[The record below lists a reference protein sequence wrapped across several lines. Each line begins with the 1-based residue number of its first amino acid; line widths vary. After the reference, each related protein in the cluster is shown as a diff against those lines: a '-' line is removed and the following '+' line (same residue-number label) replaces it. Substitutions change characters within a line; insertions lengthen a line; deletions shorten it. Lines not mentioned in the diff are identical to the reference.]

1 MKEIVRPRR
10 FGDEDVLR
18 LASHLTER
26 DRWIAKDCFEFRVL
40 TSSQI
45 TRLHFT
51 GTRTAAARLN
61 VLYRLRVL
69 DRFRPSLPMGQGTAP
84 YHWILDEAGALLV
97 ADHLNIE
104 RAKLGWQHSVAAG
117 VATSQKLAH
126 HVEVNEFFTRL
137 AVEANA
143 CGGAL
148 SEWYGERTCH
158 HLFAGI
164 VVADGYGVLNLP
176 GRAPMCF
183 LVELDRAS
191 EPTGRLRKKAEDYEL
206 HLYRSALRRRDP
218 FVLVLVPS
226 AARARSVSAAV
237 AESAAPIAV
246 AVWSQDSTGSTLAV
260 VTDAKNGLQQ
270 ARPAPAGEGLRSAGG
285 SALLDHP
292 PDPDRELELM
302 P

>member
-1 MKEIVRPRR
+1 MKEIIRPRR
-10 FGDEDVLR
+10 LGNEDVLR

-51 GTRTAAARLN
+51 GTRTASARLN

-69 DRFRPSLPMGQGTAP
+69 DRFRPSLPMGEGTAP
-84 YHWILDEAGALLV
+84 YHWILDEAGALIV

-104 RAKLGWQHSVAAG
+104 RSKLGWQHSVAAG
-117 VATSQKLAH
+117 VAASQKLAH

-137 AVEANA
+137 AVEANRA
-143 CGGAL
+143 GGAL

-176 GRAPMCF
+176 GRAPVCF

-226 AARARSVSAAV
+226 VARARTISAAV
-237 AESAAPIAV
+237 ADSTAPITV
-246 AVWSQDSTGSTLAV
+246 AVWSQDSIGSTLGL

-270 ARPAPAGEGLRSAGG
+270 ARPTPAGEGLRSAAG

-292 PDPDRELELM
+292 RDPDHELELT

>member
-1 MKEIVRPRR
+1 MKEIVRPKR
-10 FGDEDVLR
+10 FRDEDVLR

-26 DRWIAKDCFEFRVL
+26 DRWIARDCFEFRVL

-51 GTRTAAARLN
+51 GTRTASARLN

-69 DRFRPSLPMGQGTAP
+69 DRFRPSLPMGEGTAP
-84 YHWILDEAGALLV
+84 YHWILDEAGALIV
-97 ADHLNIE
+97 ADHLNVE
-104 RAKLGWQHSVAAG
+104 RSKLGWQHSVAAS

-137 AVEANA
+137 AVQANRA
-143 CGGAL
+143 GGAL

-164 VVADGYGVLNLP
+164 VVADGYGIIKLP
-176 GRAPMCF
+176 GRAPLCF
-183 LVELDRAS
+183 LVELDRGT
-191 EPTGRLRKKAEDYEL
+191 EPTKQLHKKAQDYEQHL
-206 HLYRSALRRRDP
+206 HRSALRNFDP
-218 FVLVLVPS
+218 FVLMLVPS
-226 AARARSVSAAV
+226 ATRARSVTSAIAD
-237 AESAAPIAV
+237 STAPITV
-246 AVWSQDSTGSTLAV
+246 AVWSQRSTASTLAL
-260 VTDAKNGLQQ
+260 VTDAKTRLQH
-270 ARPAPAGEGLRSAGG
+270 ARTASVGDGLRSAGG

-292 PDPDRELELM
+292 RDPDRELELM

>member
-1 MKEIVRPRR
+1 
-10 FGDEDVLR
+10 
-18 LASHLTER
+18 
-26 DRWIAKDCFEFRVL
+26 
-40 TSSQI
+40 
-45 TRLHFT
+45 
-51 GTRTAAARLN
+51 
-61 VLYRLRVL
+61 
-69 DRFRPSLPMGQGTAP
+69 MGEGTAP
-84 YHWILDEAGALLV
+84 YHWILDEAGALIV
-97 ADHLNIE
+97 ADHLNVE

-183 LVELDRAS
+183 LVELDRS
-191 EPTGRLRKKAEDYEL
+191 TEPTGRLHKKAEDYEQ
-206 HLYRSALRRRDP
+206 HLYRSALRNRDP

-226 AARARSVSAAV
+226 AARARSVTAAI
-237 AESAAPIAV
+237 ADSSAPITV
-246 AVWSQDSTGSTLAV
+246 AVWRQRSTDSTLAV
-260 VTDAKNGLQQ
+260 VTDARTRLQQ
-270 ARPAPAGEGLRSAGG
+270 TRPAPAGEGLRSAGG

-292 PDPDRELELM
+292 RDPDRELELT

>member
-1 MKEIVRPRR
+1 LKEIMRPKRL
-10 FGDEDVLR
+10 GDEDVLR

-26 DRWIAKDCFEFRVL
+26 DRRIARDCFEFRVL

-45 TRLHFT
+45 KRLYFT
-51 GTRTAAARLN
+51 GTRTATARMDM
-61 VLYRLRVL
+61 LYRLRVL
-69 DRFRPSLPMGQGTAP
+69 DRFRPSLPMGEGTAP
-84 YHWILDEAGALLV
+84 YHWILDEAGALIV
-97 ADHLNIE
+97 ADHLNID
-104 RAKLGWQHSVAAG
+104 RAKLGWQHHIAAS

-137 AVEANA
+137 AVEASRA
-143 CGGAL
+143 GGAL

-176 GRAPMCF
+176 GHAPLHF

-191 EPTGRLRKKAEDYEL
+191 EATGRLRKKAEDYEL
-206 HLYRSALRRRDP
+206 HLHRSALKNSDP

-237 AESAAPIAV
+237 TDSTAPVTV
-246 AVWSQDSTGSTLAV
+246 AVWSQRSTGSTLAV
-260 VTDAKNGLQQ
+260 VTDAKMHVQHT
-270 ARPAPAGEGLRSAGG
+270 RPTSAGDGLRSAAG

-292 PDPDRELELM
+292 RDPDRELELM

>member
-1 MKEIVRPRR
+1 MKEIVRTKR

-26 DRWIAKDCFEFRVL
+26 DRRIAKDCFEFRVL

-45 TRLHFT
+45 KRLYFT
-51 GTRTAAARLN
+51 GMRTAAARLD

-69 DRFRPSLPMGQGTAP
+69 DRFRPSLPMGEGTAP
-84 YHWILDEAGALLV
+84 YHWILDEAGALIV
-97 ADHLNIE
+97 ADHLHID
-104 RAKLGWQHSVAAG
+104 RAKLGWQHHVAASVAA
-117 VATSQKLAH
+117 SQKLAH

-143 CGGAL
+143 AGGAL

-164 VVADGYGVLNLP
+164 VVADSYGVLDLP

-183 LVELDRAS
+183 LVELDRGT

-206 HLYRSALRRRDP
+206 HLHRSALRDLDP

-226 AARARSVSAAV
+226 AARARTVSAAI
-237 AESAAPIAV
+237 ARSTAPMAV
-246 AVWSQDSTGSTLAV
+246 AVWSKDSGGSTLAV
-260 VTDAKNGLQQ
+260 VTDAQRPLRQ
-270 ARPAPAGEGLRSAGG
+270 ARPAPAGERLRSPAG
-285 SALLDHP
+285 SALLDRP
-292 PDPDRELELM
+292 RDPDRELELM

>member
-1 MKEIVRPRR
+1 LKEIVRPKR

-26 DRWIAKDCFEFRVL
+26 DRWIARDCFEFRVL

-51 GTRTAAARLN
+51 GTKTAAARLN

-69 DRFRPSLPMGQGTAP
+69 DRFRPSLPMGEGTAP
-84 YHWILDEAGALLV
+84 YHWILDEAGALIV

-104 RAKLGWQHSVAAG
+104 RSKLGWQHSVAAG

-126 HVEVNEFFTRL
+126 HVEVNEFFIRL
-137 AVEANA
+137 AVEANRA
-143 CGGAL
+143 GGAL

-176 GRAPMCF
+176 GRPAMHF
-183 LVELDRAS
+183 LVELDRGT
-191 EPTGRLRKKAEDYEL
+191 EPTRQLQKKAKDYEL
-206 HLYRSALRRRDP
+206 ILPRSSLRDLHP
-218 FVLVLVPS
+218 LVLMLAPS
-226 AARARSVSAAV
+226 AARARSVTAAI
-237 AESAAPIAV
+237 ADSAAPITV
-246 AVWSQDSTGSTLAV
+246 AVWSQGSTGSTLAV
-260 VTDAKNGLQQ
+260 MTDAHIRLRQ
-270 ARPAPAGEGLRSAGG
+270 ARPAPAGAGLRSAGG
-285 SALLDHP
+285 SALIDHSQHP
-292 PDPDRELELM
+292 GLELM
-302 P
+302 S